1 MTKNIVQ
8 WIVEKVSDEGDVL
21 YERAFDDYKEA
32 LETYESLKESTDENV
47 SLHKTTKK
55 FLVE

>member
-1 MTKNIVQ
+1 MKNIVQ
-8 WIVEKVSDEGDVL
+8 WIVEEKNADTGEVL
-21 YERAFDDYKEA
+21 LERAFDDYKEA
-32 LETYESLKESTDENV
+32 LEIYESIKTNSASNV